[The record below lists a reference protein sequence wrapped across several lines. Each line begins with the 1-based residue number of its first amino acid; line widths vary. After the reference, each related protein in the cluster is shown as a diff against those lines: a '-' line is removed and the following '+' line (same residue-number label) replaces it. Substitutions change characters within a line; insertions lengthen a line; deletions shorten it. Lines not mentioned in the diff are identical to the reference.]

1 MIRKITV
8 LLVLLISCAGVAQV
22 GTNGQDRKE
31 EGRPV
36 KEYNLVLENNK
47 ITLGGVTANGMTING
62 GIPGPVLE
70 FTEGDLAI
78 INVTNKMNV
87 ETSVHW
93 HGLILPNFYDG
104 VPYLTTPP
112 IEPGTTFQY
121 RIPIN
126 QSGTYWYHSHTMLQE
141 QKGVYGSIMI
151 QPKEKTLDYDKDLV
165 VVLSDWTNEK
175 PMNVLRNLKRGNE
188 WYQVKKGTSVPLGR
202 VIKEGAF
209 GAQLKFWRDRME
221 GADIADIYYPAFLT
235 NGKTLAEYPEF
246 KPGEKVRLRFIN
258 ASASTYYWMD
268 FGGGNP
274 MVVSGDGIDVQPI
287 SKSRFLFGVAETYD
301 VIVTIPD
308 GTLEVTATAQDGSG
322 HTSLRLGKGTLY
334 PAKTVDRP
342 DKVAMMKQMAKM
354 DMKMGAPA
362 MVGNKKKNT
371 PEVLMQKY
379 GMKMDMKDGQMNMGM
394 NDKMSMNKGKMG
406 DKMKTD
412 DQKPM
417 DMNDNHMQ
425 MEMHNKMDGMKG
437 MNPPAGRA
445 GMDSMSMDHN
455 GESNKMKGHMNHN
468 MPKMQKDTSSFD
480 YDTRKTYF
488 NYDFLKAKENTTYK
502 ADLPVNDILLNLTGN
517 MQRYVWSMNGVPLS
531 ETDKIKIKG
540 GEVTR
545 ITLNNL
551 TMMHHPM
558 HLHGHYF
565 RVINENGERSPL
577 KHTVNVPPMQKV
589 VIEFYNEEYGDWF
602 FHCHILYHMMGGM
615 ARVFSYDTSR
625 DERMKDFP
633 VQKLIDETDHYY
645 SWGLAR
651 AGSNF
656 NELFL
661 TSSNIRNEFGLRAEF
676 DYDQNLEAEVN
687 YNRYLNDWVRLY
699 VGVNTETEIPDS
711 YDEFNT
717 VGLVGV
723 KYFTPYRFNVDVSMD
738 HQLRP
743 RIRLDRELLIF
754 PRIFLEGEYEYRAD
768 FGWANDLEN
777 NISFESET
785 QWLVGVAYILSRNF
799 SIQANYNNR
808 YGWGGGLL
816 ARF

>member
-1 MIRKITV
+1 MRILKIII
-8 LLVLLISCAGVAQV
+8 LLLFTSSMAFAQV
-22 GTNGQDRKE
+22 GTNGEDRKE
-31 EGRPV
+31 EGRPI
-36 KEYNLVLENNK
+36 KEYNLTLEQK
-47 ITLGGVTANGMTING
+47 EMTLGGVTANAMTING
-62 GIPGPVLE
+62 SIPGPTLE
-70 FTEGDLAI
+70 FNEGDLAI
-78 INVTNKMNV
+78 INVTNKMDV

-104 VPYLTTPP
+104 VPYLNTPP
-112 IEPGTTFQY
+112 IEPGETFQY
-121 RIPIN
+121 RIPFN

-141 QKGVYGSIMI
+141 QKGVYGSIII
-151 QPKEKTLDYDKDLV
+151 QPKERILDYDKDLV

-188 WYQVKKGTSVPLGR
+188 WYQVKKGTAVPLSR
-202 VIKEGAF
+202 VVKEGAL
-209 GAQLKFWRDRME
+209 GAQFKFWRDRME
-221 GADIADIYYPAFLT
+221 GADISDIYYPAFLT
-235 NGKTLAEYPEF
+235 NGKKVAEYPEF
-246 KPGEKVRLRFIN
+246 QPGEKVRLRFIN

-268 FGGGNP
+268 FGGGSP
-274 MVVSGDGIDVQPI
+274 MIVSSDGIDVQPVH
-287 SKSRFLFGVAETYD
+287 KSRFLFGIAETYD
-301 VIVTIPD
+301 VIVTIPE
-308 GTLEVTATAQDGSG
+308 GTLEITATTQDGSG
-322 HTSLRLGKGTLY
+322 NTSLHLGQGTLY
-334 PAKTVDRP
+334 PAERIDRP
-342 DKVAMMKQMAKM
+342 DKVEMMKQMAKM

-362 MVGNKKKNT
+362 MLGNQKKKT

-379 GMKMDMKDGQMNMGM
+379 GMKMKMNKKDGQMKMNMGNM
-394 NDKMSMNKGKMG
+394 
-406 DKMKTD
+406 
-412 DQKPM
+412 
-417 DMNDNHMQ
+417 
-425 MEMHNKMDGMKG
+425 MEMKK
-437 MNPPAGRA
+437 
-445 GMDSMSMDHN
+445 DSMSMNHN
-455 GESNKMKGHMNHN
+455 ETSGKMKGRMNHD
-468 MPKMQKDTSSFD
+468 MSKMKKDSSVFD
-480 YDTRKTYF
+480 YSTRKTYF
-488 NYDFLKAKENTTYK
+488 NYDFLKAKEKTTYK
-502 ADLPVNDILLNLTGN
+502 ADIPVNDILLNLTGN

-531 ETDKIKIKG
+531 ETDNIKIKG

-545 ITLNNL
+545 ITLNNI

-589 VIEFYNEEYGDWF
+589 VIEFYNEEVGDWI
-602 FHCHILYHMMGGM
+602 FHCHVLYHMMGGM
-615 ARVFSYDTSR
+615 ARVFSYDTPR
-625 DERMKDFP
+625 DERMKEFP
-633 VQKLIDETDHYY
+633 AQKLVDETDHYY

-661 TSSNIRNEFGLRAEF
+661 TTSNIRNEFGLRAEL
-676 DYDQNLEAEVN
+676 DYDQNFEAEIN
-687 YNRYLNDWVRLY
+687 YNRYLNDWVRIY
-699 VGVNTETEIPDS
+699 VGVNTETEIPNS

-768 FGWANDLEN
+768 FGWVNDLEN
-777 NISFESET
+777 NGSYEDEA
-785 QWLVGVAYILSRNF
+785 QWLVGVSYILSRNF
-799 SIQANYNNR
+799 SIQGNYNNR

>member
-8 LLVLLISCAGVAQV
+8 LLVLLISCEGFAQV

-31 EGRPV
+31 DGRPI
-36 KEYNLVLENNK
+36 KEYDLTIEKNK
-47 ITLGGVTANGMTING
+47 MTLDGVTANAMTING
-62 GIPGPVLE
+62 SIPGPVLE
-70 FTEGDLAI
+70 FNEGDLAI
-78 INVTNKMNV
+78 INVTNKMDE

-188 WYQVKKGTSVPLGR
+188 WYQVKKGTAVPLSR

-235 NGKTLAEYPEF
+235 NGKKMAEYPEF

-274 MVVSGDGIDVQPI
+274 MVVSGDGIDVQPV
-287 SKSRFLFGVAETYD
+287 SKSRFLFGIAETYD
-301 VIVTIPD
+301 VIVTIPE
-308 GTLEVTATAQDGSG
+308 GALEVTATAQDGSG
-322 HTSLRLGKGTLY
+322 HTSLRLGQGTLY
-334 PAKTVDRP
+334 PAKTIDRP

-362 MVGNKKKNT
+362 MAGNKKKNT
-371 PEVLMQKY
+371 PEFLMQKY

-394 NDKMSMNKGKMG
+394 QDKMSMNDGKMN
-406 DKMKTD
+406 
-412 DQKPM
+412 DQM
-417 DMNDNHMQ
+417 DM
-425 MEMHNKMDGMKG
+425 KMDDEKPIKSDQMNMDYRSGMKK
-437 MNPPAGRA
+437 
-445 GMDSMSMDHN
+445 DSMPMNHN
-455 GESNKMKGHMNHN
+455 GTSDKMKGHMNHN

-480 YDTRKTYF
+480 YDTRKPYF

-502 ADLPVNDILLNLTGN
+502 ADLPVNEILLNLTGN

-615 ARVFSYDTSR
+615 ARVFSYDTPR
-625 DERMKDFP
+625 DERMKDYP

-645 SWGLAR
+645 SWGRAR
-651 AGSNF
+651 LGSNF
-656 NELFL
+656 NELNL
-661 TSSNIRNEFGLRAEF
+661 ISSNIRNEFGLRAEF
-676 DYDQNLEAEVN
+676 DYNQNAEIEVN
-687 YNRYLNDWVRLY
+687 YNRYLNDWVRVY
-699 VGVNTETEIPDS
+699 AGVNTETSTPDS
-711 YDEFNT
+711 YDTFNT

-768 FGWANDLEN
+768 FGWVNDLEN
-777 NISFESET
+777 NKSFESET

-799 SIQANYNNR
+799 SIQGNYNNR

-816 ARF
+816 VRF

>member
-1 MIRKITV
+1 MIRKITILFV
-8 LLVLLISCAGVAQV
+8 LLVSFESVAQV

-31 EGRPV
+31 EGRPI
-36 KEYNLVLENNK
+36 KEYNLTIEENK
-47 ITLGGVTANGMTING
+47 MTLGGVTANAMTING

-70 FTEGDLAI
+70 FNEGDLAI
-78 INVTNKMNV
+78 INVTNKMDE

-141 QKGVYGSIMI
+141 QKGVYGSLII
-151 QPKEKTLDYDKDLV
+151 QPKDKTLDYDKDLV

-188 WYQVKKGTSVPLGR
+188 WYQVKKGTAVPLSR
-202 VIKEGAF
+202 VIKEGAL
-209 GAQLKFWRDRME
+209 GAQFKFWRDRME

-235 NGKTLAEYPEF
+235 NGKKQADYPEF
-246 KPGEKVRLRFIN
+246 LPGEKVRLRFIN
-258 ASASTYYWMD
+258 ASASTYYWID

-274 MVVSGDGIDVQPI
+274 MVVSSDGIDVEPI
-287 SKSRFLFGVAETYD
+287 SKSRFLFGIAETYD
-301 VIVTIPD
+301 VIVTIPE
-308 GTLEVTATAQDGSG
+308 GTVEITATAQDGSG
-322 HTSLRLGKGTLY
+322 DTSLRIGQGTLY
-334 PAKTVDRP
+334 PAERIDRP
-342 DKVAMMKQMAKM
+342 DKVEMMKQMAKM
-354 DMKMGAPA
+354 DMKMGAPS

-371 PEVLMQKY
+371 PKVLMQKY
-379 GMKMDMKDGQMNMGM
+379 GMKMDMKDGQMNMNDNMSMKDGAM
-394 NDKMSMNKGKMG
+394 NDKMNM
-406 DKMKTD
+406 D
-412 DQKPM
+412 D
-417 DMNDNHMQ
+417 
-425 MEMHNKMDGMKG
+425 
-437 MNPPAGRA
+437 
-445 GMDSMSMDHN
+445 
-455 GESNKMKGHMNHN
+455 HMNHN
-468 MPKMQKDTSSFD
+468 DQMMQKDTSSFD
-480 YDTRKTYF
+480 YNTRKTYF

-615 ARVFSYDTSR
+615 ARVFSYDTPR
-625 DERMKDFP
+625 DKRMADYP

-645 SWGLAR
+645 SWGMAR
-651 AGSNF
+651 LGSNF
-656 NELFL
+656 SELFL
-661 TSSNIRNEFGLRAEF
+661 TTSNIRNEFGLRAEL

-687 YNRYLNDWVRLY
+687 YNRYLNDWVRVY
-699 VGVNTETEIPDS
+699 VGVNTETEIPNS

-723 KYFTPYRFNVDVSMD
+723 KYFTPYRFNVDVSID

-754 PRIFLEGEYEYRAD
+754 PRVFLEGEYEYRID
-768 FGWANDLEN
+768 FGWVNDLEN
-777 NISFESET
+777 NNSYESET
-785 QWLVGVAYILSRNF
+785 QWLVGASYILSRNF
-799 SIQANYNNR
+799 SIQGNYNNR

>member
-1 MIRKITV
+1 MKTMKTMKTINTLF
-8 LLVLLISCAGVAQV
+8 LLFLTSIAFAQV
-22 GTNGQDRKE
+22 GTNGEGRKE

-36 KEYNLVLENNK
+36 KEYNLTIEENK
-47 ITLGGVTANGMTING
+47 MTLGGVTANAMTING

-70 FTEGDLAI
+70 FNEGDLAI
-78 INVTNKMNV
+78 INVTNKMDE

-104 VPYLTTPP
+104 VPYLNTPP

-141 QKGVYGSIMI
+141 QKGVYGSII
-151 QPKEKTLDYDKDLV
+151 IHPKEKTLEYDKDLV

-175 PMNVLRNLKRGNE
+175 PLNVLRNLKRGNE
-188 WYQVKKGTSVPLGR
+188 WYQVKKGTAVPLSR
-202 VIKEGAF
+202 VISEGAF
-209 GAQLKFWRDRME
+209 GAQLKFWRDRMG
-221 GADIADIYYPAFLT
+221 GADITDIYYPAFLT
-235 NGKTLAEYPEF
+235 NGKKLAEYPEF
-246 KPGEKVRLRFIN
+246 RAGEKVRLRFIN
-258 ASASTYYWMD
+258 ASASTYYWVD

-274 MVVSGDGIDVQPI
+274 LLVSGDGIDVQPV
-287 SKSRFLFGVAETYD
+287 SKSRFLFGIAETYD
-301 VIVTIPD
+301 VIVTVPD

-322 HTSLRLGKGTLY
+322 STSLRLGQGSLY
-334 PAKTVDRP
+334 PAKRIARP

-362 MVGNKKKNT
+362 MVGNQKKKT
-371 PEVLMQKY
+371 PEFLKQKY

-394 NDKMSMNKGKMG
+394 NEKMSMRDGKMQEKMDMKGKMDDTLG
-406 DKMKTD
+406 MKKDKM
-412 DQKPM
+412 PM
-417 DMNDNHMQ
+417 SH
-425 MEMHNKMDGMKG
+425 K
-437 MNPPAGRA
+437 
-445 GMDSMSMDHN
+445 
-455 GESNKMKGHMNHN
+455 GESDKMKGHMHD
-468 MPKMQKDTSSFD
+468 MSMMKDTTSFD
-480 YDTRKTYF
+480 YKARKTYF
-488 NYDFLKAKENTTYK
+488 NYDFLKAKEKTTYK

-545 ITLNNL
+545 ITLNNI

-602 FHCHILYHMMGGM
+602 FHCHVLYHMMGGM
-615 ARVFSYDTSR
+615 ARVFSYDTPR
-625 DERMKDFP
+625 DERMQEFP

-645 SWGLAR
+645 SWGMAR
-651 AGSNF
+651 TGSNF

-661 TSSNIRNEFGLRAEF
+661 MTSNIRNEFGLRAEL
-676 DYDQNLEAEVN
+676 DYDKNLEAEIS
-687 YNRYLNDWVRLY
+687 YNRYLNDWVRVY
-699 VGVNTETEIPDS
+699 VGVNTETSTPNS
-711 YDEFNT
+711 YDTFNT
-717 VGLVGV
+717 VGLVGI
-723 KYFTPYRFNVDVSMD
+723 KYFTPYRFNADVSID

-743 RIRLDRELLIF
+743 RIRLNRELLLF
-754 PRIFLEGEYEYRAD
+754 PRLFIEGEYEYRAD
-768 FGWANDLEN
+768 FGWVNDLEN
-777 NISFESET
+777 NKSYEGET
-785 QWLVGVAYILSRNF
+785 QWLVGASYILSRNF
-799 SIQANYNNR
+799 SIQGNYNNR
-808 YGWGGGLL
+808 YGWGGGLMV
-816 ARF
+816 RF

>member
-1 MIRKITV
+1 MNLKNEMKNMLRKITM
-8 LLVLLISCAGVAQV
+8 LMGLLISSSGIIAQV
-22 GTNGQDRKE
+22 GTNGSDRKE
-31 EGRPV
+31 EGRPI
-36 KEYNLVLENNK
+36 KEYNLTIEENK
-47 ITLGGVTANGMTING
+47 MTLGGISAKAMSING
-62 GIPGPVLE
+62 SIPGPVLE
-70 FTEGDLAI
+70 FDEGDLAI
-78 INVTNKMNV
+78 INVTNKMDE

-141 QKGVYGSIMI
+141 QKGVYGSII
-151 QPKEKTLDYDKDLV
+151 IHPKEKTFEYDKDLV
-165 VVLSDWTNEK
+165 VVLSDWTDEK

-188 WYQVKKGTSVPLGR
+188 WYQVKKGTAVPLSR
-202 VIKEGAF
+202 VISEGAL

-221 GADIADIYYPAFLT
+221 GADIADIYYPAFLS
-235 NGKTLAEYPEF
+235 NGKKLAGYPEF

-258 ASASTYYWMD
+258 ASASTYYWLD

-274 MVVSGDGIDVQPI
+274 MVVSSDGIDVQPV
-287 SKSRFLFGVAETYD
+287 SKSRFLFGIAETYD
-301 VIVTIPD
+301 VIVTIPE

-322 HTSLRLGKGTLY
+322 HTSIQLGNGTLY
-334 PAKTVDRP
+334 PAKRIGRP
-342 DKVAMMKQMAKM
+342 DKVEMMKDMAKM

-362 MVGNKKKNT
+362 MVGNKKKKT

-379 GMKMDMKDGQMNMGM
+379 GMNMDMKDGKMGNQMDMKANDHMGH
-394 NDKMSMNKGKMG
+394 DMSM
-406 DKMKTD
+406 
-412 DQKPM
+412 
-417 DMNDNHMQ
+417 
-425 MEMHNKMDGMKG
+425 
-437 MNPPAGRA
+437 
-445 GMDSMSMDHN
+445 
-455 GESNKMKGHMNHN
+455 
-468 MPKMQKDTSSFD
+468 MQKDTVSFD
-480 YDTRKTYF
+480 YSTRKTYF
-488 NYDFLKAKENTTYK
+488 NYDFLKATENTTFK
-502 ADLPVNDILLNLTGN
+502 ANLPVNDILLNLTGN

-531 ETDKIKIKG
+531 ETDKIKIKS

-565 RVINENGERSPL
+565 RVVNENGERSPL

-602 FHCHILYHMMGGM
+602 FHCHVLYHMMGGM
-615 ARVFSYDTSR
+615 ARVFSYDTPR
-625 DERMKDFP
+625 DERMEDFP

-645 SWGLAR
+645 SWGLLR

-676 DYDQNLEAEVN
+676 DYDKNLEAEVN

-699 VGVNTETEIPDS
+699 VGVNTETEIPNS
-711 YDEFNT
+711 FDEFNT
-717 VGLVGV
+717 VGLIGV

-738 HQLRP
+738 NQLRP

-768 FGWANDLEN
+768 FGWVNDLGD
-777 NISFESET
+777 SSYESET
-785 QWLVGVAYILSRNF
+785 QWLVGLSYILSRNF
-799 SIQANYNNR
+799 SIQGNYNNR

-816 ARF
+816 VRF

>member
-1 MIRKITV
+1 MKTFNTIF
-8 LLVLLISCAGVAQV
+8 LLFLTSMAFAQV

-31 EGRPV
+31 EGRNIQ
-36 KEYNLVLENNK
+36 EYNLTIEENE
-47 ITLGGVTANGMTING
+47 ITLSGVTAKGMTING
-62 GIPGPVLE
+62 GIPGPTLE
-70 FTEGDLAI
+70 FNEGDLAI
-78 INVTNKMNV
+78 INVTNKMDE

-112 IEPGTTFQY
+112 IKPNTTFQY

-141 QKGVYGSIMI
+141 QKGVYGSIVI
-151 QPKEKTLDYDKDLV
+151 HPKEKTLDYDKDLV

-188 WYQVKKGTSVPLGR
+188 WYQVKKGTAVPLSR
-202 VIKEGAF
+202 VIKEGAL
-209 GAQLKFWRDRME
+209 GAQFKFWRDRME
-221 GADIADIYYPAFLT
+221 GADIADVYYPAFLA
-235 NGKTLAEYPEF
+235 NGKKLAEYSEF
-246 KPGEKVRLRFIN
+246 KAGEKVRLRFIN
-258 ASASTYYWMD
+258 ASASSYYWLD

-274 MVVSGDGIDVQPI
+274 MIVASDGVDVTP
-287 SKSRFLFGVAETYD
+287 KYKNRFLFAIAETYD
-301 VIVTIPD
+301 VIVTIPE
-308 GTLEVTATAQDGSG
+308 GTLEITATAQDGSG
-322 HTSLRLGKGTLY
+322 NMSIRLGSGKLY
-334 PAKTVDRP
+334 PATVIDRP

-362 MVGNKKKNT
+362 LVGNKNSNT

-379 GMKMDMKDGQMNMGM
+379 GMKMNMDMKDGQMENEM
-394 NDKMSMNKGKMG
+394 N
-406 DKMKTD
+406 
-412 DQKPM
+412 
-417 DMNDNHMQ
+417 
-425 MEMHNKMDGMKG
+425 MEMKKDVM
-437 MNPPAGRA
+437 P
-445 GMDSMSMDHN
+445 
-455 GESNKMKGHMNHN
+455 MNHK
-468 MPKMQKDTSSFD
+468 MMQKDTTSFN

-502 ADLPVNDILLNLTGN
+502 ADIPVTDLLLNLTGN
-517 MQRYVWSMNGVPLS
+517 MQRYVWSLNGIPLS

-602 FHCHILYHMMGGM
+602 FHCHVLYHMMGGM
-615 ARVFSYDTSR
+615 ARVFSYDTPR
-625 DERMKDFP
+625 DERMKPYP

-645 SWGLAR
+645 SWGAAR
-651 AGSNF
+651 VGSNF
-656 NELFL
+656 NELL
-661 TSSNIRNEFGLRAEF
+661 LMSSNIRNEFGLRAEF
-676 DYDQNLEAEVN
+676 DYNQNAEIEVN
-687 YNRYLNDWVRLY
+687 YNRYLNDWVRVY
-699 VGVNTETEIPDS
+699 AGVNTETSTPNS
-711 YDEFNT
+711 YDTFNT

-768 FGWANDLEN
+768 FGWVNDIGN
-777 NISFESET
+777 SSYESET
-785 QWLVGVAYILSRNF
+785 QWLVGLSYILSRNF
-799 SIQANYNNR
+799 SIQGNYNNR

>member
-1 MIRKITV
+1 MKTFNTIF
-8 LLVLLISCAGVAQV
+8 LLFLTSMAFAQV
-22 GTNGQDRKE
+22 GTNVQDRKE
-31 EGRPV
+31 EGRNIQ
-36 KEYNLVLENNK
+36 EYNLTIEENE
-47 ITLGGVTANGMTING
+47 ITLSGVTAKGMTING
-62 GIPGPVLE
+62 GIPGPTLE
-70 FTEGDLAI
+70 FNEGDLAI
-78 INVTNKMNV
+78 INVTNKMDE

-112 IEPGTTFQY
+112 IKPNTTFQY

-141 QKGVYGSIMI
+141 QKGVYGSIVI
-151 QPKEKTLDYDKDLV
+151 HPKEKTLDYDKDLV

-175 PMNVLRNLKRGNE
+175 PINVLRNLKRGNE
-188 WYQVKKGTSVPLGR
+188 WYQVKKGTAVPLSR
-202 VIKEGAF
+202 VIKEDAL
-209 GAQLKFWRDRME
+209 GAQFKFWRDRME
-221 GADIADIYYPAFLT
+221 GADIADIYYPAFLA
-235 NGKTLAEYPEF
+235 NGKKVAEYPEF
-246 KPGEKVRLRFIN
+246 KAGEKVRLRFIN
-258 ASASTYYWMD
+258 ASASSYYWLD

-274 MVVSGDGIDVQPI
+274 MIVASDGVDVTP
-287 SKSRFLFGVAETYD
+287 KYKNRFLFAIAETYD
-301 VIVTIPD
+301 VIVTIPE
-308 GTLEVTATAQDGSG
+308 GTLEITATAQDGSG
-322 HTSLRLGKGTLY
+322 NMSIRLGSGKLY
-334 PAKTVDRP
+334 PATVIDRP

-362 MVGNKKKNT
+362 LVGNKNSNT

-379 GMKMDMKDGQMNMGM
+379 GMKMNMDMKDGQMENEM
-394 NDKMSMNKGKMG
+394 N
-406 DKMKTD
+406 
-412 DQKPM
+412 
-417 DMNDNHMQ
+417 
-425 MEMHNKMDGMKG
+425 MEMKKDVM
-437 MNPPAGRA
+437 P
-445 GMDSMSMDHN
+445 
-455 GESNKMKGHMNHN
+455 MNHK
-468 MPKMQKDTSSFD
+468 MMQKDTTSFN

-502 ADLPVNDILLNLTGN
+502 ADIPVTDLLLNLTGN
-517 MQRYVWSMNGVPLS
+517 MQRYVWSLNGIPLS

-602 FHCHILYHMMGGM
+602 FHCHVLYHMMGGM
-615 ARVFSYDTSR
+615 ARVFSYDTPR
-625 DERMKDFP
+625 DERMKPYP

-645 SWGLAR
+645 SWGAAR
-651 AGSNF
+651 VGSNF
-656 NELFL
+656 NELL
-661 TSSNIRNEFGLRAEF
+661 LMSSNIRNEFGLRAEF
-676 DYDQNLEAEVN
+676 DYNQNAEIEVN
-687 YNRYLNDWVRLY
+687 YNRYLNDWVRVY
-699 VGVNTETEIPDS
+699 AGVNTETSTPNS
-711 YDEFNT
+711 YDTFNT

-768 FGWANDLEN
+768 FGWVNDLEN
-777 NISFESET
+777 NNSYEGET
-785 QWLVGVAYILSRNF
+785 QWLIGASYILSRNF
-799 SIQANYNNR
+799 SIQGNYNNR
-808 YGWGGGLL
+808 YGWGGGLSI
-816 ARF
+816 RF

>member
-1 MIRKITV
+1 MKTFNTIF
-8 LLVLLISCAGVAQV
+8 LLFLTSMAFAQV
-22 GTNGQDRKE
+22 GTNGEDRKE
-31 EGRPV
+31 EGRNIQ
-36 KEYNLVLENNK
+36 EYNLTIEENE
-47 ITLGGVTANGMTING
+47 ITLSGVTAKGMTING
-62 GIPGPVLE
+62 GIPGPTLE
-70 FTEGDLAI
+70 FNEGDLAI
-78 INVTNKMNV
+78 INVTNKMDE

-112 IEPGTTFQY
+112 IKPNTTFQY

-141 QKGVYGSIMI
+141 QKGVYGSIVI
-151 QPKEKTLDYDKDLV
+151 HPKEKTLDYDKDLV

-175 PMNVLRNLKRGNE
+175 PINVLRNLKRGNE
-188 WYQVKKGTSVPLGR
+188 WYQVKKGTAVPLSR
-202 VIKEGAF
+202 VIKEDAL
-209 GAQLKFWRDRME
+209 GAQFKFWRDRME
-221 GADIADIYYPAFLT
+221 GADIADIYYPAFLS
-235 NGKTLAEYPEF
+235 NGKKLAEYPKF

-268 FGGGNP
+268 FGAGNATI
-274 MVVSGDGIDVQPI
+274 VSSDGVDVTPVN
-287 SKSRFLFGVAETYD
+287 KSRFLFGIAETYD
-301 VIVTIPD
+301 VIVTIPN

-322 HTSLRLGKGTLY
+322 YTSIRLGTGKLF
-334 PAKTVDRP
+334 PATVIDRP

-362 MVGNKKKNT
+362 LVGNKNSNT

-379 GMKMDMKDGQMNMGM
+379 GMKMNMDMKDGQMENEM
-394 NDKMSMNKGKMG
+394 N
-406 DKMKTD
+406 
-412 DQKPM
+412 
-417 DMNDNHMQ
+417 
-425 MEMHNKMDGMKG
+425 MEMKKDVM
-437 MNPPAGRA
+437 P
-445 GMDSMSMDHN
+445 
-455 GESNKMKGHMNHN
+455 MNHK
-468 MPKMQKDTSSFD
+468 MMQKDTTSFN

-502 ADLPVNDILLNLTGN
+502 ADIPVTDLLLNLTGN
-517 MQRYVWSMNGVPLS
+517 MQRYVWSLNGIPLS

-602 FHCHILYHMMGGM
+602 FHCHVLYHMMGGM
-615 ARVFSYDTSR
+615 ARVFSYDTPR
-625 DERMKDFP
+625 DERMKPYP
-633 VQKLIDETDHYY
+633 VQNLIDETDHYY
-645 SWGLAR
+645 SWGAAR
-651 AGSNF
+651 VGSNF
-656 NELFL
+656 NELL
-661 TSSNIRNEFGLRAEF
+661 LMSSNIRNEFGLRAEF
-676 DYDQNLEAEVN
+676 DYNQNAEIEVN
-687 YNRYLNDWVRLY
+687 YNRYLNDWVRVY
-699 VGVNTETEIPDS
+699 AGVNTETSTPDS
-711 YDEFNT
+711 YDTFNT

-768 FGWANDLEN
+768 FGWVNELEN
-777 NISFESET
+777 NKSYEGET
-785 QWLVGVAYILSRNF
+785 QWLIGASYILSRNF
-799 SIQANYNNR
+799 SIQGNYNNR
-808 YGWGGGLL
+808 YGWGGGLSI
-816 ARF
+816 RF

>member
-1 MIRKITV
+1 MKTFNTIF
-8 LLVLLISCAGVAQV
+8 LLFLTSMAFAQV
-22 GTNGQDRKE
+22 GTNGEDRKE
-31 EGRPV
+31 EGRNI
-36 KEYNLVLENNK
+36 KEYNLTIEENE
-47 ITLGGVTANGMTING
+47 ITLAGVTANGMTING
-62 GIPGPVLE
+62 GIPGPTLE
-70 FTEGDLAI
+70 FNEGDLAI
-78 INVTNKMNV
+78 INVTNKMDE

-112 IEPGTTFQY
+112 IEPGETFQY

-141 QKGVYGSIMI
+141 QKGVYGSIVI

-188 WYQVKKGTSVPLGR
+188 WYQVKKGTAVPLSR
-202 VIKEGAF
+202 VIKEGAL
-209 GAQLKFWRDRME
+209 GAQFKFWRDRMD
-221 GADIADIYYPAFLT
+221 GADIADVYYPAFLS
-235 NGKTLAEYPEF
+235 NGKKVAEYPEF
-246 KPGEKVRLRFIN
+246 IPGEKVRLRFIN
-258 ASASTYYWMD
+258 ASASTYYWVD

-274 MVVSGDGIDVQPI
+274 MIVASDGVDVQPI
-287 SKSRFLFGVAETYD
+287 SKSRFLFGIAETYD
-301 VIVTIPD
+301 VIVTIPE
-308 GTLEVTATAQDGSG
+308 GILEVTATAQDGSG
-322 HTSLRLGKGTLY
+322 HTSIQLGNGTLY
-334 PAKTVDRP
+334 PAKRIDRP
-342 DKVAMMKQMAKM
+342 NKVAMMKQMTKM

-379 GMKMDMKDGQMNMGM
+379 GMKMNMKDGEMKMGM
-394 NDKMSMNKGKMG
+394 NDKMSMKDGKMN
-406 DKMKTD
+406 
-412 DQKPM
+412 DQM
-417 DMNDNHMQ
+417 DM
-425 MEMHNKMDGMKG
+425 KMDDAMGMK
-437 MNPPAGRA
+437 
-445 GMDSMSMDHN
+445 MDSMA
-455 GESNKMKGHMNHN
+455 MNHKVDSDKVRDH
-468 MPKMQKDTSSFD
+468 MQHDMSKMQKDSSSFD
-480 YDTRKTYF
+480 HETRKTYF

-502 ADLPVNDILLNLTGN
+502 ADIPVTDLLLNLTGN
-517 MQRYVWSMNGVPLS
+517 MQRYVWSLNGVPLS

-602 FHCHILYHMMGGM
+602 FHCHVLYHMMGGM
-615 ARVFSYDTSR
+615 ARVFSYDTPR
-625 DERMKDFP
+625 DERMKPYP

-645 SWGLAR
+645 SWGAAR
-651 AGSNF
+651 VGSNF
-656 NELFL
+656 NELL
-661 TSSNIRNEFGLRAEF
+661 LMSSNIRNEFGLRAEF
-676 DYDQNLEAEVN
+676 DYYQNAEIEVN
-687 YNRYLNDWVRLY
+687 YNRYLNDWVRVY
-699 VGVNTETEIPDS
+699 AGVNTETSTPDS
-711 YDEFNT
+711 YDTFNT

-738 HQLRP
+738 NQLRP

-768 FGWANDLEN
+768 FGWVNDLEN
-777 NISFESET
+777 NKSYQGET
-785 QWLVGVAYILSRNF
+785 QWLIGASYILSRNF
-799 SIQANYNNR
+799 SIQGNYNNR

>member
-1 MIRKITV
+1 MRTIHILA
-8 LLVLLISCAGVAQV
+8 LLLFTSFTFAQV
-22 GTNGQDRKE
+22 GTNGADRKE

-36 KEYNLVLENNK
+36 KEYHLTIEENK
-47 ITLGGVTANGMTING
+47 MTLGGVTAKGMTING

-70 FTEGDLAI
+70 FNEGDLAI
-78 INVTNKMNV
+78 INVTNKMNE

-93 HGLILPNFYDG
+93 HGLILPNFFDG

-112 IEPGTTFQY
+112 IKPGTTFQY

-141 QKGVYGSIMI
+141 QSGVYGSIVI
-151 QPKEKTLDYDKDLV
+151 QPKEKTLEYDKDLV

-188 WYQVKKGTSVPLGR
+188 WYQVKKGTAVPLSR
-202 VIKEGAF
+202 VISEGAL

-221 GADIADIYYPAFLT
+221 GADIADIYYPAFLS
-235 NGKTLAEYPEF
+235 NGKKLAEYPEF
-246 KPGEKVRLRFIN
+246 KTGEKVRLRFIN

-274 MVVSGDGIDVQPI
+274 MVVSGDGIDVEPVA
-287 SKSRFLFGVAETYD
+287 KSRFLFGIAETYD
-301 VIVTIPD
+301 VIVTIPE

-322 HTSLRLGKGTLY
+322 HTSIQLGNGTLY
-334 PAKTVDRP
+334 PAKIIDRP
-342 DKVAMMKQMAKM
+342 DKIEMMKQMAKM

-379 GMKMDMKDGQMNMGM
+379 GMKMDMKDGQMKMGM
-394 NDKMSMNKGKMG
+394 HDNMSMKDSKMSNQMKMDDTMEMKKDSMQMNQIGDS
-406 DKMKTD
+406 DKMKD
-412 DQKPM
+412 
-417 DMNDNHMQ
+417 HMQ
-425 MEMHNKMDGMKG
+425 
-437 MNPPAGRA
+437 
-445 GMDSMSMDHN
+445 
-455 GESNKMKGHMNHN
+455 HN
-468 MPKMQKDTSSFD
+468 MSKMQKDTSSFD
-480 YDTRKTYF
+480 YEERKTYF
-488 NYDFLKAKENTTYK
+488 NYDFLEAKEKTEFK
-502 ADLPVNDILLNLTGN
+502 ADLPVNELLLNLTGN
-517 MQRYVWSMNGVPLS
+517 MNRYVWSMNGVPLS

-565 RVINENGERSPL
+565 RVINEKGERSPL

-589 VIEFYNEEYGDWF
+589 IIEFYNEEYGDWF

-615 ARVFSYDTSR
+615 ARVFSYDTPR
-625 DERMKDFP
+625 DKRMEEYP

-645 SWGLAR
+645 SWGAAR
-651 AGSNF
+651 LGSNF

-661 TSSNIRNEFGLRAEF
+661 MSSNIRNEFGLRAEL
-676 DYDQNLEAEVN
+676 DYNKNLEAEVN
-687 YNRYLNDWVRLY
+687 YNRYLNDWVRIY
-699 VGVNTETEIPDS
+699 AGVNTETSTPDS
-711 YDEFNT
+711 YDTFNT

-738 HQLRP
+738 NQLRP

-754 PRIFLEGEYEYRAD
+754 SRIFLEGEYEYRAD
-768 FGWANDLEN
+768 FGLVNDLEDN
-777 NISFESET
+777 KAFEGET
-785 QWLVGVAYILSRNF
+785 QWLVGASYILSRNF

>member
-1 MIRKITV
+1 MKILKTFT
-8 LLVLLISCAGVAQV
+8 LLLITTSVFAQV

-31 EGRPV
+31 EGRII
-36 KEYNLVLENNK
+36 KEYNLTIEENK
-47 ITLGGVTANGMTING
+47 MTLGGVTANAMTLNG

-70 FTEGDLAI
+70 FNEGDLAI
-78 INVTNKMNV
+78 INVTNKMDE

-141 QKGVYGSIMI
+141 QKGVYGSII
-151 QPKEKTLDYDKDLV
+151 IHPQEKNLEYDKDLV

-188 WYQVKKGTSVPLGR
+188 WYQVKKGTAVPLSR
-202 VIKEGAF
+202 VISEGAL

-221 GADIADIYYPAFLT
+221 GADIADIYYPAFLS
-235 NGKTLAEYPEF
+235 NGKKLAEYPEF
-246 KPGEKVRLRFIN
+246 KAGEKVRLRFIN
-258 ASASTYYWMD
+258 ASASTYYWLD
-268 FGGGNP
+268 FGEGNP
-274 MVVSGDGIDVQPI
+274 MVVSSDGIDVQPV
-287 SKSRFLFGVAETYD
+287 SKSRFLFGIAETYD
-301 VIVTIPD
+301 VIVTIPK
-308 GTLEVTATAQDGSG
+308 GTLEITATAQDGSG
-322 HTSLRLGKGTLY
+322 HTSVQLGSGTLY
-334 PAKTVDRP
+334 PAKRIDRP
-342 DKVAMMKQMAKM
+342 DKVEMMKQMGKM

-379 GMKMDMKDGQMNMGM
+379 GMKMDMKDGQMKTGM
-394 NDKMSMNKGKMG
+394 HDKMSMNDGKMG
-406 DKMKTD
+406 NQKDMKA
-412 DQKPM
+412 
-417 DMNDNHMQ
+417 NDHMGHDMQ
-425 MEMHNKMDGMKG
+425 M
-437 MNPPAGRA
+437 
-445 GMDSMSMDHN
+445 
-455 GESNKMKGHMNHN
+455 
-468 MPKMQKDTSSFD
+468 MQKDTASFD
-480 YDTRKTYF
+480 YSARKTYF
-488 NYDFLKAKENTTYK
+488 NYDFLKAKKNTTFK

-531 ETDKIKIKG
+531 ETDKIKIKS

-602 FHCHILYHMMGGM
+602 FHCHVLYHMMGGM
-615 ARVFSYDTSR
+615 ARVFSYDTPR
-625 DERMKDFP
+625 DKRMEDFP

-645 SWGLAR
+645 SWGLVR

-676 DYDQNLEAEVN
+676 DYDKNLEAEVN

-711 YDEFNT
+711 FDELNT
-717 VGLVGV
+717 VGLIGV

-743 RIRLDRELLIF
+743 RVRLDRELLIF

-768 FGWANDLEN
+768 FGWVNDLGD
-777 NISFESET
+777 SSYESET
-785 QWLVGVAYILSRNF
+785 QWLVGLSYILSRNF
-799 SIQANYNNR
+799 SIQGNYNNR

>member
-1 MIRKITV
+1 MLRKITM
-8 LLVLLISCAGVAQV
+8 LMGLLISSSGIIAQV
-22 GTNGQDRKE
+22 GTNGSDRKE
-31 EGRPV
+31 EGRPI
-36 KEYNLVLENNK
+36 KEYNLTIEENK
-47 ITLGGVTANGMTING
+47 MTLGGISAKAMSING
-62 GIPGPVLE
+62 SIPGPVLE
-70 FTEGDLAI
+70 FDEGDLAI
-78 INVTNKMNV
+78 INVTNKMDE

-141 QKGVYGSIMI
+141 QKGVYGSII
-151 QPKEKTLDYDKDLV
+151 IHPKEKTFEYDKDLV
-165 VVLSDWTNEK
+165 VVLSDWTDEK

-188 WYQVKKGTSVPLGR
+188 WYQVKKGTAVPLSR
-202 VIKEGAF
+202 VISEGAL

-221 GADIADIYYPAFLT
+221 GADIADIYYPAFLS
-235 NGKTLAEYPEF
+235 NGKKLAGYPEF

-258 ASASTYYWMD
+258 ASASTYYWLD

-274 MVVSGDGIDVQPI
+274 MVVSSDGIDVQPV
-287 SKSRFLFGVAETYD
+287 SKSRFLFGIAETYD
-301 VIVTIPD
+301 VIVTIPE

-322 HTSLRLGKGTLY
+322 HTSIQLGNGTLY
-334 PAKTVDRP
+334 PAKRIGRP
-342 DKVAMMKQMAKM
+342 DKVEMMKDMAKM

-362 MVGNKKKNT
+362 MVGNKKKKT

-379 GMKMDMKDGQMNMGM
+379 GMNMDMKDGKMGNQMDMKANDHMGH
-394 NDKMSMNKGKMG
+394 DMSM
-406 DKMKTD
+406 
-412 DQKPM
+412 
-417 DMNDNHMQ
+417 
-425 MEMHNKMDGMKG
+425 
-437 MNPPAGRA
+437 
-445 GMDSMSMDHN
+445 
-455 GESNKMKGHMNHN
+455 
-468 MPKMQKDTSSFD
+468 MQKDTVSFD
-480 YDTRKTYF
+480 YSTRKTYF
-488 NYDFLKAKENTTYK
+488 NYDFLKATENTTFK

-531 ETDKIKIKG
+531 ETDKIKIKS

-565 RVINENGERSPL
+565 RVVNENGERSPL

-602 FHCHILYHMMGGM
+602 FHCHVLYHMMGGM
-615 ARVFSYDTSR
+615 ARVFSYDTPR
-625 DERMKDFP
+625 DERMEDFP

-645 SWGLAR
+645 SWGLLR

-676 DYDQNLEAEVN
+676 DYDKNLEAEVN

-699 VGVNTETEIPDS
+699 VGVNTETEIPNS
-711 YDEFNT
+711 FDEFNT
-717 VGLVGV
+717 VGLIGV

-738 HQLRP
+738 NQLRP

-768 FGWANDLEN
+768 FGWVNDLGD
-777 NISFESET
+777 SSYESET
-785 QWLVGVAYILSRNF
+785 QWLVGLSYILSRNF
-799 SIQANYNNR
+799 SIQGNYNNR

-816 ARF
+816 VRF

>member
-1 MIRKITV
+1 MKTINTI
-8 LLVLLISCAGVAQV
+8 LLLFLTSIAFAQV
-22 GTNGQDRKE
+22 GTNGDDRKE
-31 EGRPV
+31 EGRNI
-36 KEYNLVLENNK
+36 KEYNLTIEENK
-47 ITLGGVTANGMTING
+47 MTLGGVSANAMTING
-62 GIPGPVLE
+62 SIPGPTLE
-70 FTEGDLAI
+70 FNEGDLAI
-78 INVTNKMNV
+78 INVTNKMDV

-112 IEPGTTFQY
+112 IKAGTTFQY

-141 QKGVYGSIMI
+141 QKGVYGSIVI
-151 QPKEKTLDYDKDLV
+151 HPKEKVLEYDKDLV
-165 VVLSDWTNEK
+165 VLLSDWTYEK

-188 WYQVKKGTSVPLGR
+188 WYQVKKGTAVPLSR
-202 VIKEGAF
+202 VIKEGAL
-209 GAQLKFWRDRME
+209 GAQFKFWRDRME

-235 NGKTLAEYPEF
+235 NGKKTAKYPDF
-246 KPGEKVRLRFIN
+246 KSGEKVRLRFIN

-268 FGGGNP
+268 FGTGNP
-274 MVVSGDGIDVQPI
+274 MMVSSDGVDVVPTL
-287 SKSRFLFGVAETYD
+287 KERFLFGVAETYD
-301 VIVTIPD
+301 VIVTIPE

-322 HTSLRLGKGTLY
+322 HTSLHIGKGTLF
-334 PAKTVDRP
+334 PAKTIDRP
-342 DKVAMMKQMAKM
+342 DKIEMMKQMSKM

-362 MVGNKKKNT
+362 TIGNKNKKT
-371 PEVLMQKY
+371 PEYLKENY
-379 GMKMDMKDGQMNMGM
+379 GMQMNMKDGKMKMSM
-394 NDKMSMNKGKMG
+394 SDKMSMNK
-406 DKMKTD
+406 
-412 DQKPM
+412 DQMNNSM
-417 DMNDNHMQ
+417 DM
-425 MEMHNKMDGMKG
+425 KMD
-437 MNPPAGRA
+437 
-445 GMDSMSMDHN
+445 
-455 GESNKMKGHMNHN
+455 NKNAHKYHN
-468 MPKMQKDTSSFD
+468 MSKMSKDTSSFN
-480 YDTRKTYF
+480 YENRKNYF
-488 NYDFLKAKENTTYK
+488 NYNHLKAKEKTAYN

-517 MQRYVWSMNGVPLS
+517 MQRYIWSMNGVPLS
-531 ETDKIKIKG
+531 ETDKIKIKSN
-540 GEVTR
+540 EVTR
-545 ITLNNL
+545 ITFNNL

-615 ARVFSYDTSR
+615 ARIFSYDTPR

-645 SWGLAR
+645 SWGLLR
-651 AGSNF
+651 GGSNF

-661 TSSNIRNEFGLRAEF
+661 MSSNIRNGFGLRAEF
-676 DYDQNLEAEVN
+676 DYDKNLEAEIN
-687 YNRYLNDWVRLY
+687 YDRYLNDWLRLY
-699 VGVNTETEIPDS
+699 VGVNTETEIPNS
-711 YDEFNT
+711 FDEFNT

-738 HQLRP
+738 NQLRP
-743 RIRLDRELLIF
+743 RIRLDRELYLF

-768 FGWANDLEN
+768 FGWVNDLGGS
-777 NISFESET
+777 SFESET
-785 QWLVGVAYILSRNF
+785 QWLVGLSYILSRNF

>member
-1 MIRKITV
+1 MKILKTFT
-8 LLVLLISCAGVAQV
+8 LLLITTSVFAQV

-31 EGRPV
+31 EGRII
-36 KEYNLVLENNK
+36 KEYNLTIEENK
-47 ITLGGVTANGMTING
+47 MTLGGVTANAMTLNG

-70 FTEGDLAI
+70 FNEGDLAI
-78 INVTNKMNV
+78 INVTNKMDE

-141 QKGVYGSIMI
+141 QKGVYGSII
-151 QPKEKTLDYDKDLV
+151 IHPKEKNLEYDKDLV

-188 WYQVKKGTSVPLGR
+188 WYQVKKGTAVPLSR
-202 VIKEGAF
+202 VISEGAF

-221 GADIADIYYPAFLT
+221 GADIADIYYPAFLS
-235 NGKTLAEYPEF
+235 NGKKLAEYPEF
-246 KPGEKVRLRFIN
+246 KAGEKVRLRFIN
-258 ASASTYYWMD
+258 ASASTYYWLD
-268 FGGGNP
+268 FGEGNP
-274 MVVSGDGIDVQPI
+274 MVVSSDGIDVQPV
-287 SKSRFLFGVAETYD
+287 SKSRFLFGIAETYD
-301 VIVTIPD
+301 VIVTIPK
-308 GTLEVTATAQDGSG
+308 GTLEITATAQDGSG
-322 HTSLRLGKGTLY
+322 HTSVQLGSGTLY
-334 PAKTVDRP
+334 PAKRIDRP
-342 DKVAMMKQMAKM
+342 DKVEMMKQMGKM

-379 GMKMDMKDGQMNMGM
+379 GMKMDMKDGQMKTGM
-394 NDKMSMNKGKMG
+394 HDKMSMNDGKMG
-406 DKMKTD
+406 NQKDMKA
-412 DQKPM
+412 
-417 DMNDNHMQ
+417 NDHMGHDMQ
-425 MEMHNKMDGMKG
+425 M
-437 MNPPAGRA
+437 
-445 GMDSMSMDHN
+445 
-455 GESNKMKGHMNHN
+455 
-468 MPKMQKDTSSFD
+468 MQKDTASFD
-480 YDTRKTYF
+480 YSARKTYF
-488 NYDFLKAKENTTYK
+488 NYDFLKAKKNTTFK

-531 ETDKIKIKG
+531 ETDKIKIKS

-602 FHCHILYHMMGGM
+602 FHCHVLYHMMGGM
-615 ARVFSYDTSR
+615 ARVFSYDTPR
-625 DERMKDFP
+625 DKRMEDFP

-645 SWGLAR
+645 SWGLVR

-676 DYDQNLEAEVN
+676 DYDKNLEAEVN

-711 YDEFNT
+711 FDELNT
-717 VGLVGV
+717 VGLIGV

-743 RIRLDRELLIF
+743 RVRLDRELLIF

-768 FGWANDLEN
+768 FGWVNDLGD
-777 NISFESET
+777 SSYESET
-785 QWLVGVAYILSRNF
+785 QWLVGLSYILSRNF
-799 SIQANYNNR
+799 SIQGNYNNR

>member
-1 MIRKITV
+1 MKTFNTIF
-8 LLVLLISCAGVAQV
+8 LLFLTSMAFAQV
-22 GTNGQDRKE
+22 GTNGEDRKE
-31 EGRPV
+31 EGRNI
-36 KEYNLVLENNK
+36 KEYNLTIEENE
-47 ITLGGVTANGMTING
+47 ITLSGVTAKGMTING
-62 GIPGPVLE
+62 GIPGPTLE
-70 FTEGDLAI
+70 FNEGDLAI
-78 INVTNKMNV
+78 INVTNKMDE

-112 IEPGTTFQY
+112 IKPNTTFQY

-141 QKGVYGSIMI
+141 QKGVYGSIVI
-151 QPKEKTLDYDKDLV
+151 HPKEKTLDYDKDLV

-175 PMNVLRNLKRGNE
+175 PINVLRNLKRGNE
-188 WYQVKKGTSVPLGR
+188 WYQVKKGTAVPLSR
-202 VIKEGAF
+202 VIKEDAL
-209 GAQLKFWRDRME
+209 GAQFKFWRDRME
-221 GADIADIYYPAFLT
+221 GADIADIYYPAFLA
-235 NGKTLAEYPEF
+235 NGKKVAEYPEF
-246 KPGEKVRLRFIN
+246 KTGEKVRLRFIN
-258 ASASTYYWMD
+258 ASASSYYWMD

-274 MVVSGDGIDVQPI
+274 MIVASDGVDVTP
-287 SKSRFLFGVAETYD
+287 KYKNRFLFAIAETYD
-301 VIVTIPD
+301 VIVTIPE
-308 GTLEVTATAQDGSG
+308 GTLEITATAQDGSG
-322 HTSLRLGKGTLY
+322 NTSIRLGSGKLY
-334 PAKTVDRP
+334 PATVIDRP

-362 MVGNKKKNT
+362 LVGNKNSNT

-379 GMKMDMKDGQMNMGM
+379 GMKMNMDMKDGQMENEM
-394 NDKMSMNKGKMG
+394 N
-406 DKMKTD
+406 
-412 DQKPM
+412 
-417 DMNDNHMQ
+417 
-425 MEMHNKMDGMKG
+425 MEMKKDVM
-437 MNPPAGRA
+437 P
-445 GMDSMSMDHN
+445 
-455 GESNKMKGHMNHN
+455 MNHK
-468 MPKMQKDTSSFD
+468 MMQKDTTSFN

-502 ADLPVNDILLNLTGN
+502 ADIPVTDLLLNLTGN
-517 MQRYVWSMNGVPLS
+517 MQRYVWSLNGIPLS

-602 FHCHILYHMMGGM
+602 FHCHVLYHMMGGM
-615 ARVFSYDTSR
+615 ARVFSYDTPR
-625 DERMKDFP
+625 DERMKPYP
-633 VQKLIDETDHYY
+633 VQNLIDETDHYY
-645 SWGLAR
+645 SWGMLR
-651 AGSNF
+651 GGSNF
-656 NELFL
+656 NELL
-661 TSSNIRNEFGLRAEF
+661 LMSSSIRNEFALRAEF
-676 DYDQNLEAEVN
+676 DYNQNAEIEVN
-687 YNRYLNDWVRLY
+687 YNRYLNDWVRVY
-699 VGVNTETEIPDS
+699 AGVNTETSTPDS
-711 YDEFNT
+711 YDTFNT

-768 FGWANDLEN
+768 FGWVNELEN
-777 NISFESET
+777 NKSYEGET
-785 QWLVGVAYILSRNF
+785 QWLIGASYILSRNF
-799 SIQANYNNR
+799 SIQGNYNNR

-816 ARF
+816 VRF

>member
-1 MIRKITV
+1 MNLKNEMKNMLRKITM
-8 LLVLLISCAGVAQV
+8 LMGLLISSSGIIAQV
-22 GTNGQDRKE
+22 GTNGSDRKE
-31 EGRPV
+31 EGRPI
-36 KEYNLVLENNK
+36 KEYNLTIEENK
-47 ITLGGVTANGMTING
+47 MTLGGISAKAMSING
-62 GIPGPVLE
+62 SIPGPVLE
-70 FTEGDLAI
+70 FDEGDLAI
-78 INVTNKMNV
+78 INVTNKMDE

-141 QKGVYGSIMI
+141 QKGVYGSII
-151 QPKEKTLDYDKDLV
+151 IHPKEKTFEYDKDLV
-165 VVLSDWTNEK
+165 VVLSDWTDEK

-188 WYQVKKGTSVPLGR
+188 WYQVKKGTAVPLSR
-202 VIKEGAF
+202 VISEGAL

-235 NGKTLAEYPEF
+235 NGKSLAEYPEF

-258 ASASTYYWMD
+258 ASASTYYWLD

-274 MVVSGDGIDVQPI
+274 MVVSSDGIDVQPV
-287 SKSRFLFGVAETYD
+287 SKSRFLFGIAETYD
-301 VIVTIPD
+301 VIVTIPE

-322 HTSLRLGKGTLY
+322 HTSIQLGNGTLY
-334 PAKTVDRP
+334 PAKRIGRP
-342 DKVAMMKQMAKM
+342 DKVEMMKDMAKM

-362 MVGNKKKNT
+362 MVGNKKKKT

-379 GMKMDMKDGQMNMGM
+379 GMNMDMKDGKMGNQMDMKANDHMGH
-394 NDKMSMNKGKMG
+394 DMSM
-406 DKMKTD
+406 
-412 DQKPM
+412 
-417 DMNDNHMQ
+417 
-425 MEMHNKMDGMKG
+425 
-437 MNPPAGRA
+437 
-445 GMDSMSMDHN
+445 
-455 GESNKMKGHMNHN
+455 
-468 MPKMQKDTSSFD
+468 MQKDTVSFD
-480 YDTRKTYF
+480 YSTRKTYF
-488 NYDFLKAKENTTYK
+488 NYDFLKATENTTFK

-531 ETDKIKIKG
+531 ETDKIKIKS

-565 RVINENGERSPL
+565 RVVNENGERSPL

-602 FHCHILYHMMGGM
+602 FHCHVLYHMMGGM
-615 ARVFSYDTSR
+615 ARVFSYDTPR
-625 DERMKDFP
+625 DERMEDFP

-645 SWGLAR
+645 SWGLLR

-676 DYDQNLEAEVN
+676 DYDKNLEAEVN

-699 VGVNTETEIPDS
+699 VGVNTETEIPNS
-711 YDEFNT
+711 FDEFNT
-717 VGLVGV
+717 VGLIGV

-738 HQLRP
+738 NQLRP

-768 FGWANDLEN
+768 FGWVNDLGD
-777 NISFESET
+777 SSYESET
-785 QWLVGVAYILSRNF
+785 QWLVGLSYILSRNF
-799 SIQANYNNR
+799 SIQGNYNNR

-816 ARF
+816 VRF

>member
-1 MIRKITV
+1 M
-8 LLVLLISCAGVAQV
+8 LLVLLISFEGFAQV

-36 KEYNLVLENNK
+36 KEYNLTIEENK
-47 ITLGGVTANGMTING
+47 MTLGGVAANAMTING
-62 GIPGPVLE
+62 SIPGPVLE

-78 INVTNKMNV
+78 INVTNKMDE

-188 WYQVKKGTSVPLGR
+188 WYQVKNGTAVPLGR

-274 MVVSGDGIDVQPI
+274 MVVSGDGIDVQPV
-287 SKSRFLFGVAETYD
+287 SKSRFLFGIAETYD

-322 HTSLRLGKGTLY
+322 HTSLRLGQGTLY
-334 PAKTVDRP
+334 PAKTIDRP
-342 DKVAMMKQMAKM
+342 DKVEMMKQMAKM

-362 MVGNKKKNT
+362 MAGNKKKNT
-371 PEVLMQKY
+371 PEFLMQKY

-425 MEMHNKMDGMKG
+425 MEMHKKMDGMKG

-488 NYDFLKAKENTTYK
+488 NYDFLRAKENTTYK

-615 ARVFSYDTSR
+615 ARVFSYDTPR
-625 DERMKDFP
+625 DERMKDYP

-645 SWGLAR
+645 SWGRAR
-651 AGSNF
+651 LGSNF
-656 NELFL
+656 NELNL
-661 TSSNIRNEFGLRAEF
+661 ISSNIRNEFGLRAEF
-676 DYDQNLEAEVN
+676 DYDQNAEIEVN
-687 YNRYLNDWVRLY
+687 YNRYLNDWVRVY
-699 VGVNTETEIPDS
+699 AGVNTETSTPDS
-711 YDEFNT
+711 YDTFNT

-754 PRIFLEGEYEYRAD
+754 PRVFLEGEYEYRAD
-768 FGWANDLEN
+768 FGWVNDLEN
-777 NISFESET
+777 NKSFESET

-799 SIQANYNNR
+799 SIQGNYNNR

-816 ARF
+816 VRF

>member
-1 MIRKITV
+1 MKY
-8 LLVLLISCAGVAQV
+8 LIIGVIFLTLSSSVVAQV
-22 GTNGQDRKE
+22 GTNGEDRKE
-31 EGRPV
+31 EGRNI
-36 KEYNLVLENNK
+36 KEYNLTIEEDE
-47 ITLGGVTANGMTING
+47 ITLAGVTAKAMTING
-62 GIPGPVLE
+62 SIPGPVLE
-70 FTEGDLAI
+70 FNEGDLAI
-78 INVTNKMNV
+78 INVTNKMDE

-112 IEPGTTFQY
+112 IKPGTTFQY

-141 QKGVYGSIMI
+141 QKGVYGSII
-151 QPKEKTLDYDKDLV
+151 IHPKEKTLKYDKDLV

-188 WYQVKKGTSVPLGR
+188 WYQVKKGTAVPLSR
-202 VIKEGAF
+202 VISEGAL

-235 NGKTLAEYPEF
+235 NGKSLAEYPEF
-246 KPGEKVRLRFIN
+246 KPGEKVRLRLIN
-258 ASASTYYWMD
+258 ASASTYYWID

-274 MVVSGDGIDVQPI
+274 MVVSSDGIDVEPV
-287 SKSRFLFGVAETYD
+287 SKSRFLFGIAETYD
-301 VIVTIPD
+301 VIVTIPE
-308 GTLEVTATAQDGSG
+308 GTLEITATAQDGSG
-322 HTSLRLGKGTLY
+322 NTSIHLGSGKLY
-334 PAKTVDRP
+334 PATVIDRP
-342 DKVAMMKQMAKM
+342 DKVAMMKQMTKM
-354 DMKMGAPA
+354 EMKMGAPA
-362 MVGNKKKNT
+362 MVGNQKKKT
-371 PEVLMQKY
+371 PEMLMQKY
-379 GMKMDMKDGQMNMGM
+379 GMKMKDGQM
-394 NDKMSMNKGKMG
+394 
-406 DKMKTD
+406 
-412 DQKPM
+412 
-417 DMNDNHMQ
+417 
-425 MEMHNKMDGMKG
+425 KMD
-437 MNPPAGRA
+437 
-445 GMDSMSMDHN
+445 
-455 GESNKMKGHMNHN
+455 
-468 MPKMQKDTSSFD
+468 MQKDDKKPMKEDSSVFD
-480 YDTRKTYF
+480 YSTRKTYF

-502 ADLPVNDILLNLTGN
+502 ADIPVTDLLLNLTGN
-517 MQRYVWSMNGVPLS
+517 MQRYVWSLNGVPLS

-602 FHCHILYHMMGGM
+602 FHCHVLYHMMGGM
-615 ARVFSYDTSR
+615 ARVFSYDTPR
-625 DERMKDFP
+625 DERMKPYP
-633 VQKLIDETDHYY
+633 VQKLIDETDLYY

-661 TSSNIRNEFGLRAEF
+661 TSSNIRNEFSLRAEF
-676 DYDQNLEAEVN
+676 DYSQNAEIEVN
-687 YNRYLNDWVRLY
+687 YNRYLNDWVRVY
-699 VGVNTETEIPDS
+699 AGVNTETSTPDS
-711 YDEFNT
+711 YDTFNT

-743 RIRLDRELLIF
+743 RIRLDRELLLF
-754 PRIFLEGEYEYRAD
+754 PRLFIEGEYEYRAD
-768 FGWANDLEN
+768 FGWVNDLEN
-777 NISFESET
+777 NKSYQGET
-785 QWLVGVAYILSRNF
+785 QWLVGVSYILSINF
-799 SIQANYNNR
+799 SIQGNYNNR

-816 ARF
+816 VRF

>member
-1 MIRKITV
+1 MIRKITILFV
-8 LLVLLISCAGVAQV
+8 LLVSFESVAQV

-31 EGRPV
+31 EGRPI
-36 KEYNLVLENNK
+36 KEYNLTIEENK
-47 ITLGGVTANGMTING
+47 MTLGGVTANAMTING
-62 GIPGPVLE
+62 QIPGPVLE

-78 INVTNKMNV
+78 INVTNKMDE

-141 QKGVYGSIMI
+141 QKGVYGSII
-151 QPKEKTLDYDKDLV
+151 IHPKEKTLEYDKDLV

-188 WYQVKKGTSVPLGR
+188 WYQVKKGTAVPLSR
-202 VIKEGAF
+202 VIKEGAL
-209 GAQLKFWRDRME
+209 GAQFKFWRDRME

-235 NGKTLAEYPEF
+235 NGKKQADYPEF
-246 KPGEKVRLRFIN
+246 LPGEKVRLRFIN

-274 MVVSGDGIDVQPI
+274 MVVSNDGIDVEPI
-287 SKSRFLFGVAETYD
+287 SKSRFLFGIAETYD
-301 VIVTIPD
+301 VIVTIPE
-308 GTLEVTATAQDGSG
+308 GTVEITATAQDGSG
-322 HTSLRLGKGTLY
+322 DTSLRIGQGTLY
-334 PAKTVDRP
+334 PAERIDRP
-342 DKVAMMKQMAKM
+342 DKVEMMKQMAKM
-354 DMKMGAPA
+354 DMKMGAPS

-371 PEVLMQKY
+371 PKVLMQKY
-379 GMKMDMKDGQMNMGM
+379 GMKMDMKDGQMNMNDNMSMKDGAM
-394 NDKMSMNKGKMG
+394 NDKMNM
-406 DKMKTD
+406 D
-412 DQKPM
+412 D
-417 DMNDNHMQ
+417 
-425 MEMHNKMDGMKG
+425 
-437 MNPPAGRA
+437 
-445 GMDSMSMDHN
+445 
-455 GESNKMKGHMNHN
+455 HMNHN
-468 MPKMQKDTSSFD
+468 DQMMQKDTSSFD
-480 YDTRKTYF
+480 YNTRKTYF

-615 ARVFSYDTSR
+615 ARVFSYDTPR
-625 DERMKDFP
+625 DKRMADYP

-651 AGSNF
+651 IGSNF

-661 TSSNIRNEFGLRAEF
+661 TSSNIRNEFGLRTEF
-676 DYDQNLEAEVN
+676 DYDQNLEAEIS
-687 YNRYLNDWVRLY
+687 YNRYLNDWVRVY
-699 VGVNTETEIPDS
+699 AGVNTETSTPDS
-711 YDEFNT
+711 YDTFNT

-768 FGWANDLEN
+768 FGWVNDLEN
-777 NISFESET
+777 NKSFESDT

-808 YGWGGGLL
+808 YGLGGGLL

>member
-1 MIRKITV
+1 MRILNIIILLFTSITF
-8 LLVLLISCAGVAQV
+8 AQV
-22 GTNGQDRKE
+22 GTNGDDRKE

-36 KEYNLVLENNK
+36 KEYELTIAKNK
-47 ITLGGVTANGMTING
+47 LTLGGVTAKAMTING
-62 GIPGPVLE
+62 QIPGPVLE

-78 INVTNKMNV
+78 INVTNEMDV

-112 IEPGTTFQY
+112 IEPGETFQY

-141 QKGVYGSIMI
+141 QKGVYGSIII
-151 QPKEKTLDYDKDLV
+151 QPKEKILDYDKDLV

-188 WYQVKKGTSVPLGR
+188 WYQVKKGTAVPLSR
-202 VIKEGAF
+202 VIKEGAL
-209 GAQLKFWRDRME
+209 GAQFKFWRDRME

-235 NGKTLAEYPEF
+235 NGKNLAEYPDF
-246 KPGEKVRLRFIN
+246 KPGEEVRLRFIN
-258 ASASTYYWMD
+258 ASASTYYWME

-274 MVVSGDGIDVQPI
+274 IVVSSDGIDVQPV
-287 SKSRFLFGVAETYD
+287 SKSRFLFGIAETYD
-301 VIVTIPD
+301 VIVTIPE
-308 GTLEVTATAQDGSG
+308 GTLEITATAQDGSG

-334 PAKTVDRP
+334 PAKSIDRP
-342 DKVAMMKQMAKM
+342 DKVVMMKQMAKM
-354 DMKMGAPA
+354 DMKMGAPS

-379 GMKMDMKDGQMNMGM
+379 GMKMDMKDGQMNMNHNMSMKDGAM
-394 NDKMSMNKGKMG
+394 SDKMNM
-406 DKMKTD
+406 D
-412 DQKPM
+412 D
-417 DMNDNHMQ
+417 
-425 MEMHNKMDGMKG
+425 
-437 MNPPAGRA
+437 
-445 GMDSMSMDHN
+445 
-455 GESNKMKGHMNHN
+455 HMNHIGP
-468 MPKMQKDTSSFD
+468 MKQKDSTSFD
-480 YDTRKTYF
+480 YSTRKTYF
-488 NYDFLKAKENTTYK
+488 NYDFLKAKEKNTYE

-531 ETDKIKIKG
+531 ETDKIKIKS

-602 FHCHILYHMMGGM
+602 FHCHVLYHMMGGM
-615 ARVFSYDTSR
+615 ARVFSYDTPR
-625 DERMKDFP
+625 DERMKDYP

-645 SWGLAR
+645 SWGAGR
-651 AGSNF
+651 IGSNF

-661 TSSNIRNEFGLRAEF
+661 ISSNIRNEFGLRAEF
-676 DYDQNLEAEVN
+676 DYNQNAEIEVN
-687 YNRYLNDWVRLY
+687 YNRYLNDWVRVY
-699 VGVNTETEIPDS
+699 AGVNTETSTPDS
-711 YDEFNT
+711 YDTFNT
-717 VGLVGV
+717 VGLVGI

-743 RIRLDRELLIF
+743 RMRLDRELLIF
-754 PRIFLEGEYEYRAD
+754 PRFFLEGEYEYRAD
-768 FGWANDLEN
+768 FGWVNDLQN
-777 NISFESET
+777 NKSFESET
-785 QWLVGVAYILSRNF
+785 QWLVGLAYIVSRNF
-799 SIQANYNNR
+799 SIQGNYNNR

-816 ARF
+816 VRF

>member
-1 MIRKITV
+1 MKTLKTIT
-8 LLVLLISCAGVAQV
+8 LLLFTSFTFAQV
-22 GTNGQDRKE
+22 GTNGDDRKE

-36 KEYNLVLENNK
+36 KEYNLTLEQK
-47 ITLGGVTANGMTING
+47 EMTLGGVTANAMTING
-62 GIPGPVLE
+62 QIPGPVLE

-78 INVTNKMNV
+78 INVTNKMDE

-112 IEPGTTFQY
+112 IEPGETFQY

-141 QKGVYGSIMI
+141 QKGVYGSII
-151 QPKEKTLDYDKDLV
+151 IRPKEKTLDYDKDLV

-188 WYQVKKGTSVPLGR
+188 WYQVKKGTAVPLSR
-202 VIKEGAF
+202 VIKEGAL
-209 GAQLKFWRDRME
+209 GAQFKFWRDRME

-235 NGKTLAEYPEF
+235 NGKKQADYPEF
-246 KPGEKVRLRFIN
+246 LPGEKVRLRFIN

-274 MVVSGDGIDVQPI
+274 MVVSSDGIDVEPI
-287 SKSRFLFGVAETYD
+287 SKSRFLFGIAETYD
-301 VIVTIPD
+301 VIVTIPE
-308 GTLEVTATAQDGSG
+308 GTLEITATAQDGSG
-322 HTSLRLGKGTLY
+322 DTSLRIGQGTLY
-334 PAKTVDRP
+334 PAERIDRP
-342 DKVAMMKQMAKM
+342 DKVEMMKQMAKM
-354 DMKMGAPA
+354 DMKMGAPS

-379 GMKMDMKDGQMNMGM
+379 GMKMDMKDGQMNMNDNSSMKDGAM
-394 NDKMSMNKGKMG
+394 NDRMNM
-406 DKMKTD
+406 D
-412 DQKPM
+412 D
-417 DMNDNHMQ
+417 
-425 MEMHNKMDGMKG
+425 
-437 MNPPAGRA
+437 
-445 GMDSMSMDHN
+445 
-455 GESNKMKGHMNHN
+455 HMNHN
-468 MPKMQKDTSSFD
+468 DQMMQKDTSSFD
-480 YDTRKTYF
+480 YNTRKTYF

-615 ARVFSYDTSR
+615 ARVFSYDTPR
-625 DERMKDFP
+625 DKRMADYP

-645 SWGLAR
+645 SWGMAR
-651 AGSNF
+651 LGSNF
-656 NELFL
+656 SELFL
-661 TSSNIRNEFGLRAEF
+661 TTSNIRNEFGLRAEL

-687 YNRYLNDWVRLY
+687 YNRYLNDWVRVY
-699 VGVNTETEIPDS
+699 VGVNTETEIPNS

-723 KYFTPYRFNVDVSMD
+723 KYFTPYRFNVDVSFD

-754 PRIFLEGEYEYRAD
+754 PRVFLEGEYEYRVD
-768 FGWANDLEN
+768 FGWVNDLEN
-777 NISFESET
+777 NNSYESET
-785 QWLVGVAYILSRNF
+785 QWLVGASYILSRNF
-799 SIQANYNNR
+799 SIQGNYNNR
-808 YGWGGGLL
+808 YGWGGGLT

>member
-1 MIRKITV
+1 MRY
-8 LLVLLISCAGVAQV
+8 LVIGVIFLTLSSSIVAQV
-22 GTNGQDRKE
+22 GTNGEDRKE
-31 EGRPV
+31 EGRNI
-36 KEYNLVLENNK
+36 KEYNLTIEENE
-47 ITLGGVTANGMTING
+47 ITLAGVTANGMTING
-62 GIPGPVLE
+62 GIPGPTLE
-70 FTEGDLAI
+70 FNEGDLAI
-78 INVTNKMNV
+78 INVTNKMDE

-112 IEPGTTFQY
+112 IEPGETFQY

-141 QKGVYGSIMI
+141 QKGVYGSIVI
-151 QPKEKTLDYDKDLV
+151 QPKEKTLDYDTDLV

-188 WYQVKKGTSVPLGR
+188 WYQVKKGTAVPLSR
-202 VIKEGAF
+202 VIKEGAL
-209 GAQLKFWRDRME
+209 GAQFKFWRDRME
-221 GADIADIYYPAFLT
+221 GADIADIYYPAFLS
-235 NGKTLAEYPEF
+235 NGKKLAEYPKF

-268 FGGGNP
+268 FGAGNATI
-274 MVVSGDGIDVQPI
+274 VSSDGVDVTPVN
-287 SKSRFLFGVAETYD
+287 KSRFLFGIAETYD
-301 VIVTIPD
+301 VIVTIPN

-322 HTSLRLGKGTLY
+322 YTSIRLGTGKLF
-334 PAKTVDRP
+334 PATVIDRP

-362 MVGNKKKNT
+362 MVGNQKKNT
-371 PEVLMQKY
+371 PKALMEKY
-379 GMKMDMKDGQMNMGM
+379 GMKMDMKDGNMKMEMN
-394 NDKMSMNKGKMG
+394 NKMSMKDGKMN
-406 DKMKTD
+406 
-412 DQKPM
+412 DQM
-417 DMNDNHMQ
+417 DM
-425 MEMHNKMDGMKG
+425 KMDDAMGMK
-437 MNPPAGRA
+437 
-445 GMDSMSMDHN
+445 MDSMA
-455 GESNKMKGHMNHN
+455 MNHKVDSDKVRDH
-468 MPKMQKDTSSFD
+468 MQHDMSKMQKDSSSFD
-480 YDTRKTYF
+480 YETRKTYF

-502 ADLPVNDILLNLTGN
+502 ADIPVTDLLLNLTGN
-517 MQRYVWSMNGVPLS
+517 MQRYVWSINGVPLS
-531 ETDKIKIKG
+531 ETDKIKIKS

-602 FHCHILYHMMGGM
+602 FHCHVLYHMMGGM
-615 ARVFSYDTSR
+615 ARVFSYDTPR
-625 DERMKDFP
+625 DERMKPYP

-645 SWGLAR
+645 SWGAAR
-651 AGSNF
+651 VGSNF
-656 NELFL
+656 NELL
-661 TSSNIRNEFGLRAEF
+661 LMSSNIRNEFGLRAEF
-676 DYDQNLEAEVN
+676 DYNQNAEIEVN
-687 YNRYLNDWVRLY
+687 YNRYLNDWVRVY
-699 VGVNTETEIPDS
+699 AGVNTETSTPDS
-711 YDEFNT
+711 YDTFNT

-738 HQLRP
+738 NQLRP

-768 FGWANDLEN
+768 FGWVNDLEN
-777 NISFESET
+777 NSSYEGET
-785 QWLVGVAYILSRNF
+785 QWLIGASYILSRNF
-799 SIQANYNNR
+799 SIQGNYNNR

-816 ARF
+816 VRF

>member
-1 MIRKITV
+1 MKTFNTIF
-8 LLVLLISCAGVAQV
+8 LLFLTSMAFAQV
-22 GTNGQDRKE
+22 GTNGEDRKE
-31 EGRPV
+31 EGRNIQ
-36 KEYNLVLENNK
+36 EYNLTIEENE
-47 ITLGGVTANGMTING
+47 ITLSGVTAKGMTING
-62 GIPGPVLE
+62 GIPGPTLE
-70 FTEGDLAI
+70 FNEGDLAI
-78 INVTNKMNV
+78 INVTNKMDE

-112 IEPGTTFQY
+112 IKPNTTFQY

-141 QKGVYGSIMI
+141 QKGVYGSIVI
-151 QPKEKTLDYDKDLV
+151 HPKEKTLDYDKDLV

-175 PMNVLRNLKRGNE
+175 PINVLRNLKRGNE
-188 WYQVKKGTSVPLGR
+188 WYQVKKGTAVPLSR
-202 VIKEGAF
+202 VIKEDAL
-209 GAQLKFWRDRME
+209 GAQFKFWRDRME
-221 GADIADIYYPAFLT
+221 GADIADIYYPAFLS
-235 NGKTLAEYPEF
+235 NGKKLAEYPKF

-268 FGGGNP
+268 FGAGNATI
-274 MVVSGDGIDVQPI
+274 VSSDGVDVTPVN
-287 SKSRFLFGVAETYD
+287 KSRFLFGIAETYD
-301 VIVTIPD
+301 VIVTIPN

-322 HTSLRLGKGTLY
+322 YTSIRLGTGKLF
-334 PAKTVDRP
+334 PATVIDRP

-362 MVGNKKKNT
+362 LVGNKNSNT

-379 GMKMDMKDGQMNMGM
+379 GMKMNMDMKDGQMENEM
-394 NDKMSMNKGKMG
+394 N
-406 DKMKTD
+406 
-412 DQKPM
+412 
-417 DMNDNHMQ
+417 
-425 MEMHNKMDGMKG
+425 MEMKKDVM
-437 MNPPAGRA
+437 P
-445 GMDSMSMDHN
+445 
-455 GESNKMKGHMNHN
+455 MNHK
-468 MPKMQKDTSSFD
+468 MMQKDTTSFN

-502 ADLPVNDILLNLTGN
+502 ADIPVTDLLLNLTGN
-517 MQRYVWSMNGVPLS
+517 MQRYVWSLNGIPLS

-565 RVINENGERSPL
+565 RVINENDERSPL

-602 FHCHILYHMMGGM
+602 FHCHVLYHMMGGM
-615 ARVFSYDTSR
+615 ARVFSYDTPR
-625 DERMKDFP
+625 DERMKPYP

-645 SWGLAR
+645 SWGAAR
-651 AGSNF
+651 VGSNF
-656 NELFL
+656 NELL
-661 TSSNIRNEFGLRAEF
+661 LMSSNIRNEFGLRAEF
-676 DYDQNLEAEVN
+676 DYNQNAEIEVN
-687 YNRYLNDWVRLY
+687 YNRYLNDWVRVY
-699 VGVNTETEIPDS
+699 AGVNTETSTPNS
-711 YDEFNT
+711 YDTFNT

-768 FGWANDLEN
+768 FGWVNDLEN
-777 NISFESET
+777 NNSYEGET
-785 QWLVGVAYILSRNF
+785 QWLIGASYILSRNF
-799 SIQANYNNR
+799 SIQGNYNNK

-816 ARF
+816 VRF